1 MDFDQLTTFV
11 FVAKLKSFSRA
22 GQKVFRSQS
31 AVSAQIRQLEQA
43 YKARLLDR
51 SAKSVE
57 LTPAGEVLFEY
68 AEKLLRLR
76 DESIQVV
83 ADRGNVVQGP
93 VVFGANEATCL
104 YLLPDIFAEFQ
115 RRYPLVHIS
124 IYRNFSHK
132 ILQRVEDGSVDVGIV
147 TLPIKSPNLK
157 MHHIYR
163 DRLRFMVSTK
173 NPLAHRSKITLAE
186 VAEQPLIFPRTGFTR
201 QVLDKLFRP
210 YRARIHVTM
219 ELPSIGMIKRFVAAD
234 AGVSFISES
243 FAKDYVK
250 AGEVKLLTVEGV
262 DLWRERPQPSPCRSG
277 AHRHHSRAPQSRRA
291 RRSRRQ
297 LDGRQNKNTYS
308 SRKAI
313 VGSRLAARRA
323 GSQHAIA
330 EIRKK
335 TTATVVKVT
344 RSVAFTPTSIV
355 VMPRVRANA
364 ATMPAATPIAVR
376 RSPCPT
382 IRLKIWPGPA
392 PRVMRTPISAVR
404 CRTTVARTP

>member
-68 AEKLLRLR
+68 AEKLLRMR

-93 VVFGANEATCL
+93 IVFGANEATCL
-104 YLLPDIFAEFQ
+104 YLLPNIFAEFQ

-132 ILQRVEDGSVDVGIV
+132 ILQRVEDGSIDVGIV
-147 TLPIKSPNLK
+147 TLPVKAPNLK
-157 MHHIYR
+157 VHHIYR
-163 DRLRFMVSTK
+163 DRLRFMVS
-173 NPLAHRSKITLAE
+173 AKITLAE
-186 VAEQPLIFPRTGFTR
+186 VAGQPLIFPRTGFTR

-210 YRARIHVTM
+210 YRSRLHVTM

-243 FAKDYVK
+243 FARDQVK

-262 DLWRERPQPSPCRSG
+262 DLRRELGLIYRRDRS
-277 AHRHHSRAPQSRRA
+277 
-291 RRSRRQ
+291 
-297 LDGRQNKNTYS
+297 L
-308 SRKAI
+308 
-313 VGSRLAARRA
+313 
-323 GSQHAIA
+323 
-330 EIRKK
+330 
-335 TTATVVKVT
+335 
-344 RSVAFTPTSIV
+344 
-355 VMPRVRANA
+355 
-364 ATMPAATPIAVR
+364 
-376 RSPCPT
+376 
-382 IRLKIWPGPA
+382 
-392 PRVMRTPISAVR
+392 
-404 CRTTVARTP
+404 